1 MKMNRRQLFSIAT
14 GLFLSLSLLDSVAGG
29 IPKEDRE
36 RIYKAS
42 PGKPSANPLKPRRLL
57 VFSRMEGYRHK
68 STPWGAE
75 AVRIL
80 GEKTGAYVAECSDD
94 KSMFD
99 RKNLFR
105 FDAVV
110 FNNNCNS
117 GIVDPTRRKDLL
129 DFVKSGRGFVGIH
142 SAAHPEKWPEFVDLL
157 GAYSVSHPWNA
168 GSSVTLEV
176 QEPDHPVVK
185 CFGGTTFT
193 HKDEI
198 FQFKD
203 YTRKKLRV
211 VVRLD
216 TSRTDMKKPGIFR
229 TDGDF
234 GLVWV
239 RKYGKGRV
247 FYSALGHQIDTYW
260 NPTILRHF
268 LAGIQFALG
277 DLTANATPK
286 SPTTAPSSPAGSDPA
301 RLKRIR
307 LAAKTAPGV
316 TAPIMFN
323 TPRADA
329 VLAALEVFPPDN
341 PWNQLVDRW
350 PLHPRSKAIVASV
363 GHDKP
368 LRYNPDMAF
377 VIVPPNQK
385 RVPVKITAYPG
396 ESDKGPYP
404 VPDNVPIEGWPVY
417 YSRNRKGKKLTLLDV
432 QRDALK
438 QGGDRHAIVV
448 DSTNRMLYEF
458 YTMRR
463 TPTGWQ
469 AAQASIFDLKT
480 NKLRPKGWTSSDA
493 AGLPI
498 FPSIVRY
505 DELKHGRID
514 HALRVTIRKTRR
526 AFIPPATHYASRH
539 TNKNYPAMGQRFR
552 LRADFDVSKFS
563 REIRTILTALK
574 RYGMFVA
581 DNGIEWAI
589 SVAPDQ
595 RIPML
600 HQELRRVKGSDF
612 EVVVSP

>member
-1 MKMNRRQLFSIAT
+1 MNRRQLFSAA
-14 GLFLSLSLLDSVAGG
+14 LVMFLSLSLLDSAAGG
-29 IPKEDRE
+29 IPKKDVE

-42 PGKPSANPLKPRRLL
+42 PGKASTKPLKSRKLL

-117 GIVDPTRRKDLL
+117 GIVDPIRRKNLL
-129 DFVKSGRGFVGIH
+129 DFVRSGRGFVGIH
-142 SAAHPEKWPEFVDLL
+142 SAAHPKNWPEFVDLL

-168 GSSVTLEV
+168 GSRVTLAVE
-176 QEPDHPVVK
+176 EPDHPVVK
-185 CFGGTTFT
+185 CFGGATFAHT
-193 HKDEI
+193 DEI

-211 VVRLD
+211 LVRLD

-229 TDGDF
+229 KDGDF

-239 RKYGKGRV
+239 RKHGKGRV

-260 NPTILRHF
+260 NPTILAHF

-286 SPTTAPSSPAGSDPA
+286 SPT
-301 RLKRIR
+301 
-307 LAAKTAPGV
+307 V
-316 TAPIMFN
+316 TKPIMFN

-329 VLAALEVFPPDN
+329 VLGALKVFPPDN
-341 PWNQLVDRW
+341 PWNQRVDRW
-350 PLHPRSKAIVASV
+350 PLHPNSKTIVASV
-363 GHDKP
+363 GRSKP

-385 RVPVKITAYPG
+385 RIGVQITAYPG

-404 VPDNVPIEGWPVY
+404 VPDNVPIEGWPAN
-417 YSRNRKGKKLTLLDV
+417 YSRNPKTKKLMLLDV
-432 QRDALK
+432 QRDTLK

-448 DSTNRMLYEF
+448 DPTNRMLYEF
-458 YTMRR
+458 FGMRR

-480 NKLRPKGWTSSDA
+480 NKLRPKGWTSADA

-505 DELKHGRID
+505 DELKRGRID

-526 AFIPPATHYASRH
+526 AFIAPATHFASRH
-539 TNKNYPAMGQRFR
+539 TNKNYPRMGERFR
-552 LRADFDVSKFS
+552 LRTDFNVSKFS
-563 REIRTILTALK
+563 PEVRTILTALK

-589 SVAPDQ
+589 SVAPDE
-595 RIPML
+595 RIPVL
-600 HQELRRVKGSDF
+600 HEELRRVKGSDF
-612 EVVVSP
+612 EVVISP

>member
-1 MKMNRRQLFSIAT
+1 MNRRQLFSIAM
-14 GLFLSLSLLDSVAGG
+14 GVFCSLSLLDSSAAG
-29 IPKEDRE
+29 IPREDRE

-42 PGKPSANPLKPRRLL
+42 PGKTSARPLKGRKLL
-57 VFSRMEGYRHK
+57 VFSRMEGYRHE

-75 AVRIL
+75 ALRIL
-80 GEKTGAYVAECSDD
+80 GEKTGAYVAECGDD

-117 GIVDPTRRKDLL
+117 GIVDPIRRKNLL

-142 SAAHPEKWPEFVDLL
+142 SAAHPEKWPEFVDLI

-168 GSSVTLEV
+168 GSRVTLAIE
-176 QEPDHPVVK
+176 EPDHPVVK

-193 HKDEI
+193 HTDEV

-211 VVRLD
+211 LVRLD
-216 TSRTDMKKPGIFR
+216 TARADMKKPGIFR

-247 FYSALGHQIDTYW
+247 FYSALGHQNDAYW
-260 NPTILRHF
+260 NPTILTHF

-286 SPTTAPSSPAGSDPA
+286 SPTTAPA
-301 RLKRIR
+301 
-307 LAAKTAPGV
+307 V

-329 VLAALEVFPPDN
+329 VLAALKVFPPDN

-350 PLHPRSKAIVASV
+350 PLHPNSKAIVASV
-363 GHDKP
+363 GRSKP

-377 VIVPPNQK
+377 VIVPPDQK
-385 RVPVKITAYPG
+385 RIPVKITAYPG

-404 VPDNVPIEGWPVY
+404 VPDNVPIEGWPAN
-417 YSRNRKGKKLTLLDV
+417 YSRNAKTKKLTLLDV
-432 QRDALK
+432 QRDTLK

-448 DSTNRMLYEF
+448 DPANRMLYEF

-505 DELKHGRID
+505 DELKRGRID

-539 TNKNYPAMGQRFR
+539 TNENYPRMGERFR
-552 LRADFDVSKFS
+552 LRANFDVSKFS
-563 REIRTILTALK
+563 PNIRTILTALK
-574 RYGMFVA
+574 RYGMLVA

-589 SVAPDQ
+589 SVAPDE
-595 RIPML
+595 RIPVL
-600 HQELRRVKGSDF
+600 HEELRRVKGSDF

>member
-1 MKMNRRQLFSIAT
+1 MFA
-14 GLFLSLSLLDSVAGG
+14 SLSLLGSAAIG
-29 IPKEDRE
+29 IPKKDIE

-42 PGKPSANPLKPRRLL
+42 PAKASAKPLKPRRVL

-117 GIVDPTRRKDLL
+117 GIVDPIRRKNLL
-129 DFVKSGRGFVGIH
+129 DFVRSGRGFVGIH

-168 GSSVTLEV
+168 GSRVTLAIE
-176 QEPDHPVVK
+176 EPDHPVVK
-185 CFGGTTFT
+185 CFGGATFT
-193 HKDEI
+193 HTDEI

-211 VVRLD
+211 LVRLD
-216 TSRTDMKKPGIFR
+216 TARTDMKKPGIFR
-229 TDGDF
+229 KDGDF

-260 NPTILRHF
+260 NPTILTHF

-286 SPTTAPSSPAGSDPA
+286 SPTTAPV
-301 RLKRIR
+301 
-307 LAAKTAPGV
+307 V
-316 TAPIMFN
+316 TKPIMFN

-329 VLAALEVFPPDN
+329 VLGALKVFPPDN
-341 PWNQLVDRW
+341 LWNQLVDRW
-350 PLHPRSKAIVASV
+350 PLHPNSKAIVAAV
-363 GHDKP
+363 GRSKP

-377 VIVPPNQK
+377 VIVPPDQK
-385 RVPVKITAYPG
+385 RLAVKITAYPG

-404 VPDNVPIEGWPVY
+404 VPENVPIEGWPAN
-417 YSRNRKGKKLTLLDV
+417 YSRNPKTKKLTLLDV
-432 QRDALK
+432 QRDSLK
-438 QGGDRHAIVV
+438 QGGDRHAIIV
-448 DSTNRMLYEF
+448 DPTNRMLYEVF
-458 YTMRR
+458 GMRR

-480 NKLRPKGWTSSDA
+480 NKLRPKGWTSADA

-498 FPSIVRY
+498 FPAIVRY
-505 DELKHGRID
+505 DELKRGRID
-514 HALRVTIRKTRR
+514 HALRVTIRRTRR

-539 TNKNYPAMGQRFR
+539 TNKNYPKMGERFR
-552 LRADFDVSKFS
+552 LRANFDVSKFS
-563 REIRTILTALK
+563 PNVRTILKALK

-595 RIPML
+595 RIPIL
-600 HQELRRVKGSDF
+600 HEELRKVKGSDF
-612 EVVVSP
+612 EVVVRP

>member
-1 MKMNRRQLFSIAT
+1 MVMLLA
-14 GLFLSLSLLDSVAGG
+14 LSLLDSVASG
-29 IPKEDRE
+29 IPKEDIE

-42 PGKPSANPLKPRRLL
+42 PAKAPAKPLKGRKLL

-75 AVRIL
+75 AVRIM

-117 GIVDPTRRKDLL
+117 GIVDPVRRKNLL
-129 DFVKSGRGFVGIH
+129 DFVRSERGFVGIH

-168 GSSVTLEV
+168 GSSVTLTIE
-176 QEPDHPVVK
+176 EPDHPVVK
-185 CFGGTTFT
+185 CFGGATFT
-193 HKDEI
+193 HTDEI

-211 VVRLD
+211 LVRLD
-216 TSRTDMKKPGIFR
+216 IARTDMKKPGIFR
-229 TDGDF
+229 KDGDF

-247 FYSALGHQIDTYW
+247 FYSALGHQNDAYW
-260 NPTILRHF
+260 NPTILAHF
-268 LAGIQFALG
+268 LAGIQFAIG
-277 DLTANATPK
+277 DLTANAASK
-286 SPTTAPSSPAGSDPA
+286 SPTTAP
-301 RLKRIR
+301 I
-307 LAAKTAPGV
+307 V

-329 VLAALEVFPPDN
+329 VLGALKVFPPDN

-350 PLHPRSKAIVASV
+350 PLHPNSKGIVAAV
-363 GHDKP
+363 GRGKP

-404 VPDNVPIEGWPVY
+404 VPDNVPIEGWPAGY
-417 YSRNRKGKKLTLLDV
+417 LRSASQKQKKLTLLDV
-432 QRDALK
+432 QRDTLK
-438 QGGDRHAIVV
+438 QGGDRHAIIV
-448 DSTNRMLYEF
+448 DPANRMLYEF
-458 YTMRR
+458 FGMRR
-463 TPTGWQ
+463 TPAGWQ

-480 NKLRPKGWTSSDA
+480 NKLRPKGWTSADA

-498 FPSIVRY
+498 FPAIVRY
-505 DELKHGRID
+505 DELKRGRIN

-539 TNKNYPAMGQRFR
+539 TNKNYPRMGERFR
-552 LRADFDVSKFS
+552 LRANFDVSKFS
-563 REIRTILTALK
+563 PEVRTILTALK
-574 RYGMFVA
+574 RYGMLVA

-595 RIPML
+595 RIPVL
-600 HQELRRVKGSDF
+600 HEELRRVKGSDF

>member
-1 MKMNRRQLFSIAT
+1 M
-14 GLFLSLSLLDSVAGG
+14 FLSLSLLDSAAGG
-29 IPKEDRE
+29 IPKKDVE

-42 PGKPSANPLKPRRLL
+42 PGKASTKPLKSRKLL

-117 GIVDPTRRKDLL
+117 GIVDPIRRKNLL
-129 DFVKSGRGFVGIH
+129 DFVRSGRGFVGIH
-142 SAAHPEKWPEFVDLL
+142 SAAHPKNWPEFVDLL

-168 GSSVTLEV
+168 GSRVTLAVE
-176 QEPDHPVVK
+176 EPDHPVVK
-185 CFGGTTFT
+185 CFGGATFAHT
-193 HKDEI
+193 DEI

-211 VVRLD
+211 LVRLD

-229 TDGDF
+229 KDGDF

-239 RKYGKGRV
+239 RKHGKGRV

-260 NPTILRHF
+260 NPTILAHF

-286 SPTTAPSSPAGSDPA
+286 SPT
-301 RLKRIR
+301 
-307 LAAKTAPGV
+307 V
-316 TAPIMFN
+316 TKPIMFN

-329 VLAALEVFPPDN
+329 VLGALKVFPPDN
-341 PWNQLVDRW
+341 PWNQRVDRW
-350 PLHPRSKAIVASV
+350 PLHPNSKTIVASV
-363 GHDKP
+363 GRSKP

-385 RVPVKITAYPG
+385 RIGVQITAYPG

-404 VPDNVPIEGWPVY
+404 VPDNVPIEGWPAN
-417 YSRNRKGKKLTLLDV
+417 YSRNPKTKKLMLLDV
-432 QRDALK
+432 QRDTLK

-448 DSTNRMLYEF
+448 DPTNRMLYEF
-458 YTMRR
+458 FGMRR

-480 NKLRPKGWTSSDA
+480 NKLRPKGWTSADA

-505 DELKHGRID
+505 DELKRGRID

-526 AFIPPATHYASRH
+526 AFIAPATHFASRH
-539 TNKNYPAMGQRFR
+539 TNKNYPRMGERFR
-552 LRADFDVSKFS
+552 LRTDFNVSKFS
-563 REIRTILTALK
+563 SEVRTSLTALK

-589 SVAPDQ
+589 SVAPDE
-595 RIPML
+595 RIPVL
-600 HQELRRVKGSDF
+600 HEELRRVKGSDF
-612 EVVVSP
+612 EVVISP